1 MKLFFKQI
9 ANIELVS
16 ELKLIEDSN
25 EKDSYIFNYRDITF
39 TALQITKP
47 DLTLSRISLGLNVE
61 ELLNK
66 VDINKVLEEINS
78 FNRKIS
84 TIKIVMQKTEKSDV
98 FFRFSVEF
106 PISDELFNKI
116 DLEPSIKLIMA
127 SSKVLIAELLDEEV
141 PEDDIY

>member
-1 MKLFFKQI
+1 MKIFFKQI
-9 ANIELVS
+9 ENIKLVS
-16 ELKLIEDSN
+16 EFKLREDSN
-25 EKDSYIFNYRDITF
+25 NKDSYIFNYRDVTF

-47 DLTLSRISLGLNVE
+47 DLTLSRISLGLNAE
-61 ELLNK
+61 GLLNK
-66 VDINKVLEEINS
+66 VGINKILEEINS
-78 FNRKIS
+78 FNRRIS
-84 TIKIVMQKTEKSDV
+84 TIKIVMQKTEDSNV

-127 SSKVLIAELLDEEV
+127 SSKVLIADLLDEEV

>member
-1 MKLFFKQI
+1 MKIFFKQI
-9 ANIELVS
+9 VNIKLVS
-16 ELKLIEDSN
+16 EFKLREDSN
-25 EKDSYIFNYRDITF
+25 NKDSYIFNYRDVTF

-47 DLTLSRISLGLNVE
+47 DLTLSRISLGLNAE
-61 ELLNK
+61 GLLNK
-66 VDINKVLEEINS
+66 VGINKILEEINS
-78 FNRKIS
+78 FNRRIS
-84 TIKIVMQKTEKSDV
+84 TIKIVMQKTEDSNV

-127 SSKVLIAELLDEEV
+127 SSKVLIADLLDEEV

>member
-1 MKLFFKQI
+1 MKIFFKQI
-9 ANIELVS
+9 EKIKLVS
-16 ELKLIEDSN
+16 EFKLREDSN
-25 EKDSYIFNYRDITF
+25 NKDSYIFNYRDVTF

-47 DLTLSRISLGLNVE
+47 DLTLSRISLGLNAE
-61 ELLNK
+61 GLLNK
-66 VDINKVLEEINS
+66 VGINKILEEINS
-78 FNRKIS
+78 FNRRIS
-84 TIKIVMQKTEKSDV
+84 TIKIVMQKTEDSNV

-127 SSKVLIAELLDEEV
+127 SSKVLIADLLDEEV